1 MSAIE
6 PIAGTITDTADET
19 FAVTESLAR
28 NAATLKR
35 DHINADAWRVAR
47 HCLLDWFGVG
57 IAGAAET
64 CVTFVR
70 DEAVDQAGK
79 PQASLL
85 AGDGSRLPAAAAALV
100 NGTASHALDFDDVN
114 YHLHGHATAAIA
126 PAVVALAQARGY
138 SLEEALLGFVAGVE
152 FACDAARYIGGDH
165 YLAGWHATSTI
176 GALGAAA
183 GCARLLALDS
193 EQTAH
198 AVGLAA
204 TQSGGLKSMF
214 GTMAKP
220 FHAGRAARSG
230 IESASWIERGFMT
243 RSDSLECSQGLAAV
257 MHGVGHQ
264 QGMQRLHVVQDNGRM
279 RIQDTL
285 FKYHASCFETHATI
299 EACRQIARTA
309 SLEASSAQD
318 TIECVDIFVRPANF
332 EICNILQP
340 ASGLEAKFSL
350 TQTAAMALSQINTS
364 DFQNFN
370 DSVCTNPG
378 ATALREKTSVIA
390 DDSMKSAQ
398 ARVQITLH
406 EPQRGSK
413 RFELFHDASVPATDL
428 DAQEQRLADKFTT
441 VTTTQETT
449 TGSRGVADSAAL
461 LHALIQQDPNQVDVD
476 ALMEHART
484 RPRH

>member
-6 PIAGTITDTADET
+6 SVARTTTDTTDVT
-19 FAVTESLAR
+19 LAVTASLAR

-35 DHINADAWRVAR
+35 EHISADAWRVAR

-57 IAGAAET
+57 VAGAAET

-85 AGDGSRLPAAAAALV
+85 AGDAGRLPAAAAALV

-114 YHLHGHATAAIA
+114 YHLHGHATVAIA
-126 PAVVALAQARGY
+126 PAIMALAQARGL
-138 SLEEALLGFVAGVE
+138 SLEQALVGFVAGVE

-204 TQSGGLKSMF
+204 TQTGGLKSMF

-230 IESASWIERGFMT
+230 IESASWVERGFMT
-243 RSDSLECSQGLAAV
+243 RSDSLECTQGLAAV
-257 MHGVGHQ
+257 MHGLGHQ
-264 QGMQRLHVVQDNGRM
+264 QGLQRLQVAQDSGRM

-299 EACRQIARTA
+299 EACRQIAKTT
-309 SLEASSAQD
+309 SLEAAAAP
-318 TIECVDIFVRPANF
+318 EAVERVEVFVRPANF
-332 EICNILQP
+332 EICNIVQP

-350 TQTAAMALSQINTS
+350 TQTAAMALMQINTGNFHS
-364 DFQNFN
+364 FN
-370 DSVCTNPG
+370 DDVCANP
-378 ATALREKTSVIA
+378 ATTALREKTLVIA
-390 DDSMKSAQ
+390 DDAMKSAQ

-406 EPQRGSK
+406 QSRRGSK
-413 RFELFHDASVPATDL
+413 RFEQFHDASIPATDL
-428 DAQEQRLADKFTT
+428 DDQEQRLVDKFNA
-441 VTTTQETT
+441 VTAPEETAT
-449 TGSRGVADSAAL
+449 ESQRVVDSAAL
-461 LHALIQQDPNQVDVD
+461 QYALIHQDPNQVDVD
-476 ALMEHART
+476 ALMEHAQVRT
-484 RPRH
+484 RH